1 VHVLRRHQVAGR
13 RRRYPVEQVRLQSGD
28 PPRDVG
34 SYLGCPA
41 GATFQGDGG
50 QVDGGDPPSALGQPD
65 RVRTLPAAD
74 VERSSGREVGY
85 LGRELQVRVTC

>member
-50 QVDGGDPPSALGQPD
+50 QVDGQPD